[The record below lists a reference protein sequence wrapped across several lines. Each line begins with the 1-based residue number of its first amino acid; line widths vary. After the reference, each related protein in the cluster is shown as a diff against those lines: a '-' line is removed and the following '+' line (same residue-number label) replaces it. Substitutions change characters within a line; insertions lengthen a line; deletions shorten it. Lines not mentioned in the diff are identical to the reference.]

1 MSKKNYLTADEVT
14 ERYRGTVSSRTLAN
28 WRSLKIGPK
37 FIKIGKAVLY
47 DEADIDA
54 WDERNTAK

>member
-1 MSKKNYLTADEVT
+1 MIKKNYLTADEVT
-14 ERYRGTVSSRTLAN
+14 ERYRGTVSARTLAN

-47 DEADIDA
+47 DQADIDA